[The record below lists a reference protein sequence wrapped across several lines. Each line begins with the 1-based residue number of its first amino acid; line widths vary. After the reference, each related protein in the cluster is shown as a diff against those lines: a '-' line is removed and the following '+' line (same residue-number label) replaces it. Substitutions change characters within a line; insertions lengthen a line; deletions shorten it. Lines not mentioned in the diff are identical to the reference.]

1 MSSSVLLG
9 ENCALL
15 YCKSDVDLSGFGK
28 NAFDCLGNKPFDP
41 FQREMN
47 VNLLSVK

>member
-15 YCKSDVDLSGFGK
+15 YCKSDVDLSGFGEK
-28 NAFDCLGNKPFDP
+28 C
-41 FQREMN
+41 
-47 VNLLSVK
+47 V